1 MCKCHVKRSYNT
13 FFACDKFFSM
23 SFFNKLDEIYTSY
36 FIAYA
41 GLKHGGEAIRV
52 IVLLV
57 VTRNGVMKG
66 RVRTTALTNFLKN

>member
-1 MCKCHVKRSYNT
+1 MCRYHVKRSYST
-13 FFACDKFFSM
+13 FLACDNFYSM

-36 FIAYA
+36 FIGYA

-57 VTRNGVMKG
+57 VARNGAMRG
-66 RVRTTALTNFLKN
+66 